1 MDQLI
6 LEGLKLLIVDDDR
19 DSRELLLV
27 ALEGDGAEV
36 VIVGSVRDAL
46 ISLRQRTPDVL
57 ISDIRMPD
65 ESGYHLIAQVQQL
78 ETELGI
84 SIPAIAVT
92 AFARSEDR
100 ANSLAAGFRRHLS
113 KPVDLNE
120 LSLAIAQVAGRFFQ
134 P

>member
-6 LEGLKLLIVDDDR
+6 LEGLKLLVVDDDR

-36 VIVGSVRDAL
+36 VIVESVRDAM
-46 ISLRQRTPDVL
+46 ISLQQRTPDVL

-92 AFARSEDR
+92 AFARSNDR
-100 ANSLAAGFRRHLS
+100 ADCLTAGFRRHFS
-113 KPVDLNE
+113 KPVDLDE

-134 P
+134 S

>member
-1 MDQLI
+1 MEQLI
-6 LEGLKLLIVDDDR
+6 LEGLKLLVVDDDR

-36 VIVGSVRDAL
+36 IIVDNVRDA
-46 ISLRQRTPDVL
+46 IASLQQRTPDVL

-65 ESGYHLIAQVQQL
+65 QSGYHLITQVQAL
-78 ETELGI
+78 EAELGVV
-84 SIPAIAVT
+84 IPAIAVT
-92 AFARSEDR
+92 AFARPEDH
-100 ANSLAAGFRRHLS
+100 AACLAAGFCRHLA

-120 LSLAIAQVAGRFFQ
+120 LAIAIAQVAQRFSQ